1 MMMIVG
7 DDFGWLLV
15 FTSGGVMVG
24 GAVVLFYLL
33 FTRWMQWICVRQIFY
48 RKQIHSSQDGWKE
61 GWMDNEW
68 TEEFVS
74 RQKEYIVMYV
84 YVFEKRNCFK
94 FISGILNVHIHT
106 NILRVRPEDTIL
118 LIWIEQKIHYILALC
133 QLSTTG
139 HLIRDSLSLSLSLYV
154 CFLLLNN

>member
-1 MMMIVG
+1 MA
-7 DDFGWLLV
+7 DDD
-15 FTSGGVMVG
+15 
-24 GAVVLFYLL
+24 
-33 FTRWMQWICVRQIFY
+33 
-48 RKQIHSSQDGWKE
+48 KQE
-61 GWMDNEW
+61 A
-68 TEEFVS
+68 
-74 RQKEYIVMYV
+74 RQKKYIVMYV

-118 LIWIEQKIHYILALC
+118 LIWIEQKIHFILALC

-139 HLIRDSLSLSLSLYV
+139 HLIRGSLFLSLSLYV